1 MHASVMEPPPAFSTK
16 DLVMNWFYNAKL
28 STKLFISFALCALIT
43 LVVGIIGSQGIGDL
57 SNSLKLTFSNN
68 LVSVGKTSETKANAI
83 AQNRDLY
90 RLLSTVAANAPQSV
104 KDQVVTNLRENRAQ
118 AEKAYAA
125 YRTTPLE
132 DDERAAGDLMD
143 KDWPAYQAAI
153 DRAVSVA
160 LAGDVGA
167 ARTLVDGEVR
177 DIYLKIM
184 NELNIMV
191 DSNSRQTGEGAV
203 AAGKTESAAKLNL
216 YIGIGMAFLAAFLLG
231 LFISR
236 VISRPIASA
245 LVNAQRIAGGDLT
258 QPIVSLH
265 RDEAGLM
272 LSALGDMQNSLK
284 NTIGQISSAAD
295 QLASAA
301 EELNAVTEES
311 SRGLTRQ
318 NDEIQLAAT
327 AVTEMT
333 AAVEEVA
340 RNAIST
346 SDASKLTST
355 EAATGRDQAREAV
368 NAINTVSTEISSS
381 TAMVEELAGR
391 VREIG
396 QVLDV
401 IRGIAEQT
409 NLLALNAAIE
419 AARAGEQ
426 GRGFAVV
433 ADEVRALAARTQAS
447 TGEIEA
453 MIGSVQSS
461 ADQAVRAMG
470 NSRTLASNTQS
481 LAQATGQSL
490 ERIAQS
496 IAEINDRNMLIATAS
511 EEQSHV
517 AREVDRNLINIQD
530 LSTQTAAGA
539 NQTSASSQELS
550 RLAISFNNLVGKFKV

>member
-1 MHASVMEPPPAFSTK
+1 
-16 DLVMNWFYNAKL
+16 MNWFYNAKL

-90 RLLSTVAANAPQSV
+90 RLLSTVAANAPQNV
-104 KDQVVTNLRENRAQ
+104 KDQVVTNLRDNRAQ

-125 YRTTPLE
+125 YRITPLE
-132 DDERAAGDLMD
+132 DDERAAVDLMD

-177 DIYLKIM
+177 DIYLKVM

-203 AAGKTESAAKLNL
+203 AASKTESAAKLNL
-216 YIGIGMAFLAAFLLG
+216 YIGIGVAFLAAFLLG

>member
-1 MHASVMEPPPAFSTK
+1 
-16 DLVMNWFYNAKL
+16 MNWFYNAKL

-90 RLLSTVAANAPQSV
+90 RLLSTVAANAPQNV

-125 YRTTPLE
+125 YRATPLE

-191 DSNSRQTGEGAV
+191 DSNARQTGEGAV

-216 YIGIGMAFLAAFLLG
+216 YIGIGVAFLAAFLLG

-272 LSALGDMQNSLK
+272 LSALGEMQNSLK
-284 NTIGQISSAAD
+284 STIGQISSAAD

>member
-1 MHASVMEPPPAFSTK
+1 
-16 DLVMNWFYNAKL
+16 MNWFYNAKL

-43 LVVGIIGSQGIGDL
+43 VVVGIIGSQGIGDL

-160 LAGDVGA
+160 LAGDVNA

-191 DSNSRQTGEGAV
+191 DSNARQTGEGAV

-216 YIGIGMAFLAAFLLG
+216 YVGIGVAFLAAFLLG

-550 RLAISFNNLVGKFKV
+550 RLAISFNTLVGKFKV

>member
-1 MHASVMEPPPAFSTK
+1 
-16 DLVMNWFYNAKL
+16 MNWFYNAKL

-68 LVSVGKTSETKANAI
+68 LVSVAKTSETKANAI

-90 RLLSTVAANAPQSV
+90 RLLSAVAADAPQSA
-104 KDQVVTNLRENRAQ
+104 KDQVVANLRENRAQ

-177 DIYLKIM
+177 DIYVKIM

-191 DSNSRQTGEGAV
+191 DSNARQTGEGAV

-216 YIGIGMAFLAAFLLG
+216 YIGIGVAFVAAFLLG

-272 LSALGDMQNSLK
+272 LSALGEMQNSLK

-346 SDASKLTST
+346 SDASRLTST

>member
-1 MHASVMEPPPAFSTK
+1 
-16 DLVMNWFYNAKL
+16 MNWFYNAKL

-43 LVVGIIGSQGIGDL
+43 LGVGTVASRGIAEL
-57 SNSLKLTFSNN
+57 ASNLKLAFSNN
-68 LVSVGKTSETKANAI
+68 LVSVSKTNEAMTNVVE
-83 AQNRDLY
+83 QNRDLY
-90 RLLSTVAANAPQSV
+90 RLITVVAANPSQGA
-104 KDQVVTNLRENRAQ
+104 KDDVIASLRKNRAE
-118 AEKAYAA
+118 AEKAYST
-125 YRTTPLE
+125 YRATPLE
-132 DDERAAGDLMD
+132 DDERAAGDQMD
-143 KDWPAYQAAI
+143 KDWPVYQALV
-153 DRAVSVA
+153 DRALGLITS
-160 LAGDVGA
+160 GDLGT
-167 ARTLVDGEVR
+167 ARALVDGEVR
-177 DIYLKIM
+177 TAYLKVM
-184 NELNIMV
+184 DELSIMV
-191 DSNSRQTGEGAV
+191 GSNNRQIGEGAI
-203 AAGKTESAAKLNL
+203 AAEKTESTANLNL
-216 YIGIGMAFLAAFLLG
+216 YIGIGVAFVAAFILA

-236 VISRPIASA
+236 VISSPIASA
-245 LVNAQRIAGGDLT
+245 LVSAQRIAGGDLT
-258 QPIVSLH
+258 QPIVSTH

-272 LSALGDMQNSLK
+272 LSALGDMQTSLK
-284 NTIGQISSAAD
+284 STIGQISSAAD

-318 NDEIQLAAT
+318 NDEIQQAAT
-327 AVTEMT
+327 AVNEMT

-340 RNAIST
+340 RNAMST
-346 SDASKLTST
+346 SDASKQTST
-355 EAATGRDQAREAV
+355 EAATGRDQARDAV
-368 NAINTVSTEISSS
+368 NAINTVSNEISSS
-381 TAMVEELAGR
+381 TTMVEELAGR

-396 QVLDV
+396 KVLDV

-447 TGEIEA
+447 TGEIET
-453 MIGSVQSS
+453 MIGSVQAS

-490 ERIAQS
+490 ERIAKS

-517 AREVDRNLINIQD
+517 AREVDRNLVNIQD

-539 NQTSASSQELS
+539 HQTSASSQELS
-550 RLAISFNNLVGKFKV
+550 RLAISFNDLVGRFKV

>member
-1 MHASVMEPPPAFSTK
+1 
-16 DLVMNWFYNAKL
+16 MNWFYNAKL

-191 DSNSRQTGEGAV
+191 DSNARQTGEGAV

-216 YIGIGMAFLAAFLLG
+216 YVGIGVAFLAAFLLG

>member
-1 MHASVMEPPPAFSTK
+1 
-16 DLVMNWFYNAKL
+16 MNWFYNAKL

-68 LVSVGKTSETKANAI
+68 LVSVAKTSETKANAI

-90 RLLSTVAANAPQSV
+90 RLLSAVAADAPQSA
-104 KDQVVTNLRENRAQ
+104 KDQVVANLRENRVQ
-118 AEKAYAA
+118 AEKAYAT
-125 YRTTPLE
+125 YRATPLE

-177 DIYLKIM
+177 GIYVKIM

-191 DSNSRQTGEGAV
+191 DSNARQTGEGAV

-216 YIGIGMAFLAAFLLG
+216 YIGIGVAFVAAFLLG

-245 LVNAQRIAGGDLT
+245 LVNAQRIASGDLT

-272 LSALGDMQNSLK
+272 LSALGEMQNSLK

-346 SDASKLTST
+346 SDASRLTST

-381 TAMVEELAGR
+381 TVMVEELAGR

>member
-1 MHASVMEPPPAFSTK
+1 
-16 DLVMNWFYNAKL
+16 MNWFYNAKL

-90 RLLSTVAANAPQSV
+90 RLLSAVAADAPQSA
-104 KDQVVTNLRENRAQ
+104 KDQVVANLRENRAQ
-118 AEKAYAA
+118 AEKAYAT
-125 YRTTPLE
+125 YRATPLE

-177 DIYLKIM
+177 DIYVKIM

-191 DSNSRQTGEGAV
+191 DSNARQTGEGAV

-216 YIGIGMAFLAAFLLG
+216 YIGIGVAFVAAFLLG

-272 LSALGDMQNSLK
+272 LSALGEMQNSLK

-346 SDASKLTST
+346 SDASRLTST

>member
-1 MHASVMEPPPAFSTK
+1 
-16 DLVMNWFYNAKL
+16 MNWFYNAKL
-28 STKLFISFALCALIT
+28 STKLFIAFALCALIT
-43 LVVGIIGSQGIGDL
+43 VAVGVIGGRGVEAISANMKSVFD
-57 SNSLKLTFSNN
+57 NN
-68 LVSVGKTSETKANAI
+68 LVSISKTSVAKSNFI
-83 AQNRDLY
+83 SQNRDLY
-90 RLLSTVAANAPQSV
+90 RYLSAAAANAPQTL
-104 KDQVVTNLRENRAQ
+104 KDEVVASMRENRA
-118 AEKAYAA
+118 ATEKAYAE
-125 YRTTPLE
+125 YRATPLA
-132 DDERAAGDLMD
+132 DDERAAAEQLDR
-143 KDWPAYQAAI
+143 DWPAYQALL
-153 DRAVSVA
+153 DRIMT
-160 LAGDVGA
+160 LINAGDIPGA
-167 ARTLVDGEVR
+167 RALIASDMHQSYRQVMEEFNVMVKSNARQAE
-177 DIYLKIM
+177 
-184 NELNIMV
+184 EA
-191 DSNSRQTGEGAV
+191 AV
-203 AAGKTESAAKLNL
+203 AASETEASARLNL
-216 YIGIGMAFLAAFLLG
+216 YVGVGLAFLAAFILG
-231 LFISR
+231 MFISR
-236 VISRPIASA
+236 AISRPIAEAVVS
-245 LVNAQRIAGGDLT
+245 AQRVASGDLT
-258 QPIVSLH
+258 QPIVSTR
-265 RDEAGLM
+265 RDEAGQL
-272 LSALGDMQNSLK
+272 LSALGDMQTSLK
-284 NTIGQISSAAD
+284 NTIQQIASAAD

-311 SRGLTRQ
+311 SRGLNRQ
-318 NDEIQLAAT
+318 NDEIQQAAT

-340 RNAIST
+340 RNAMST
-346 SDASKLTST
+346 SDASKLTSN

-368 NAINTVSTEISSS
+368 KAINTVSAEISSS
-381 TAMVEELAGR
+381 TTMVEELAGQ
-391 VREIG
+391 VRDIG

-453 MIGSVQSS
+453 MIGTVQNS

-496 IAEINDRNMLIATAS
+496 IAEINDRNMVIATAS

-539 NQTSASSQELS
+539 HQTSASSQELS
-550 RLAISFNNLVGKFKV
+550 RLAVSFNSLVGKFSI